1 MAESETQAGD
11 AAAAAKSGLVHT
23 WRAAVD
29 RWLADRPD
37 DAVMRW
43 LFRGLVAATVAVV
56 ALDYA
61 ELSTV
66 LEQRSAAP
74 AVMPTA
80 EPLPPSKR
88 TSKTAP
94 DGPKGAP
101 DARLRER
108 MTFELSAG
116 GRLMAVG
123 AITPGT
129 SKLFADEIEKRGS
142 YIKTVVL
149 MSPGGSVQDALEM
162 GRLIRVK
169 GFATEIEAGAYCA
182 SSCPL
187 VFAGGVQRI
196 AGKGAAIGV
205 HQVSAHDEAA
215 SGGMAGAQKVS
226 AICQKYLR
234 EMGVDLGV
242 WVHAM
247 ETPKEQ
253 LYYFKAEELLA
264 LKLAT
269 SVGSGKPVAKKG

>member
-1 MAESETQAGD
+1 MAEIETPDGSQVAGTGARPI
-11 AAAAAKSGLVHT
+11 AAWKTALE
-23 WRAAVD
+23 

-43 LFRGLVAATVAVV
+43 LFRGLIAATVAVV

-61 ELSTV
+61 ELSAA
-66 LEQRSAAP
+66 LEQRTAAP
-74 AVMPTA
+74 TVLPTA

-94 DGPKGAP
+94 GGPKGAP
-101 DARLRER
+101 NARLREK
-108 MTFELSAG
+108 MTFELAAG

-123 AITPGT
+123 AITPGI
-129 SKLFADEIEKRGS
+129 SKVFANEIEKRGS
-142 YIKTVVL
+142 YVKTVVL
-149 MSPGGSVQDALEM
+149 QSPGGSVQDALEM
-162 GRLIRVK
+162 GRLVRAK
-169 GFATEIEAGAYCA
+169 GFSTEVEAGAYCA

-205 HQVSAHDEAA
+205 HQVSAQDEAA
-215 SGGMAGAQKVS
+215 SGGMAGAQRVS
-226 AICQKYLR
+226 AVCQKYLR
-234 EMGVDLGV
+234 DMGVDLGV

-269 SVGSGKPVAKKG
+269 SVTAGKPVAKKS